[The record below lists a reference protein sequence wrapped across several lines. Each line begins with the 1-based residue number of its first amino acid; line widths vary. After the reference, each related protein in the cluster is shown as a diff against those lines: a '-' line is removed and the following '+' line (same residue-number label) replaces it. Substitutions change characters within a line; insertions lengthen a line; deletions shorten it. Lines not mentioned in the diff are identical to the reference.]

1 MAFGGKKP
9 GAKGPALV
17 ISVGP
22 SKGHSEP
29 PAMPSAMEDDDT
41 ESMDPGI
48 EASKA
53 FIAAVKSGSPEGV
66 WEAFQELLAN
76 ADSEGDAMEEPTD
89 DFAPGEG
96 EI

>member
-9 GAKGPALV
+9 GGKGPALV

-29 PAMPSAMEDDDT
+29 PMGDAMEGDDT

-76 ADSEGDAMEEPTD
+76 ADSEGDPLEEPTD
-89 DFAPGEG
+89 DFAPDEDA
-96 EI
+96 I